1 MMSTYQDWNAN
12 AQDSAQDWRNL
23 GTVFPKDK

>member
-1 MMSTYQDWNAN
+1 N
-12 AQDSAQDWRNL
+12 AQATNSADDWRNL